1 MNNYQ
6 LHLEQLKEQQKQLTE
21 EIQKLSIEATEKRD
35 LLLKV
40 QGAIEYINQITAEQ
54 LQDSLELKDSEE
66 E

>member
-1 MNNYQ
+1 MDNYQ

-40 QGAIEYINQITAEQ
+40 QGAIEYIQQIAVEQ
-54 LQDSLELKDSEE
+54 SQDSMESQILGEE
-66 E
+66 